1 MSVFTPIRGSSALV
15 WLHYPNCDP
24 LGLVLLSR
32 ITGFRYKALF
42 LRAIL
47 TYSPFLRCLMAI
59 SKYAFTAPDADVIL
73 VTNGAPNADD
83 ASAAGTSC
91 TTEFHVHS
99 CILSAASP
107 FFHDLFT
114 LPQPSETS
122 EKKPRIPV
130 SESASVLDTLLRYVY
145 PVSNP
150 VISSLHDLQAVLEAA
165 AKYDLE
171 CAISVLRKI
180 LVSPLFLEMSP
191 LRVYAIACRH
201 DLEEEAKI
209 AARYTLNTN
218 LLDAPLSEDLRHINA
233 YSYHQLL
240 TLHRRRSQA
249 AQALI
254 KMTDQVRC
262 MQCNGSPFN
271 LDGAPKWWFVF
282 EKTAKQELAVRPT
295 TDVVFGMEFLFRA
308 ANKAGCPRCPESVLD
323 SWKFLRDLKAAIDA
337 LPETI

>member
-1 MSVFTPIRGSSALV
+1 
-15 WLHYPNCDP
+15 
-24 LGLVLLSR
+24 
-32 ITGFRYKALF
+32 
-42 LRAIL
+42 
-47 TYSPFLRCLMAI
+47 MAI

>member
-1 MSVFTPIRGSSALV
+1 MFTPQPRYFKCD
-15 WLHYPNCDP
+15 YPNCDP
-24 LGLVLLSR
+24 LGLVLLSH
-32 ITGFRYKALF
+32 ITRYKVLS

-47 TYSPFLRCLMAI
+47 TYSPFLWCLMAI

-73 VTNGAPNADD
+73 VANDAPNAD
-83 ASAAGTSC
+83 SAPATSTSC
-91 TTEFHVHS
+91 TTEFHVHT
-99 CILSAASP
+99 CILAAASP

-122 EKKPRIPV
+122 KIPRIPV
-130 SESASVLDTLLRYVY
+130 SENASVLDTLLRYVY
-145 PVSNP
+145 PVSSP
-150 VISSLHDLQAVLEAA
+150 VIGSLHDLQAVLEAA
-165 AKYDLE
+165 VKYDLE
-171 CAISVLRKI
+171 CAISVLRKV
-180 LVSPLFLEMSP
+180 LVSPHFLDTSP

-249 AQALI
+249 AQDLI
-254 KMTDQVRC
+254 RMTDQVRC

-271 LDGAPKWWFVF
+271 VDGAPKWWFVF